1 MIRLLIAVTCSVA
14 IVSIAAACSVAAP
27 GSSALHGA
35 GSAAPSAPAGSGGA
49 APSASLAASVS
60 PAVAYDAFRTA
71 ACSAFDSMF
80 VAVGN
85 PDTGSGSIL
94 SKELDRAVEAKD
106 GAAAERVAGVM
117 TSELEA
123 GRRQARLAAGHPSA
137 APMMTQLDRVLTAFV
152 AMVAA
157 KRDSANGVPGAV
169 EPQAA
174 FESAGGVEAWFAMLS
189 AVQTLDR
196 PAGAPVQ
203 QCPTVPIS
211 L

>member
-1 MIRLLIAVTCSVA
+1 MIHRRLLALASSIVIA
-14 IVSIAAACSVAAP
+14 SILGACSGATPGTSAP
-27 GSSALHGA
+27 AVP
-35 GSAAPSAPAGSGGA
+35 GSAAPSDR
-49 APSASLAASVS
+49 LEASV
-60 PAVAYDAFRTA
+60 PPPVAFDAFRAA

-80 VAVGN
+80 EAVGN

-106 GAAAERVAGVM
+106 GVAAVRIAAVM

-123 GRRQARLAAGHPSA
+123 GRRQARLAAGYPSA
-137 APMMTQLDRVLTAFV
+137 APMATQLDRVLGAFV

-157 KRDSANGVPGAV
+157 KRDVANGVPGSVA
-169 EPQAA
+169 PQAA
-174 FESAGGVEAWFAMLS
+174 FESAGGVEAWFAMLN
-189 AVQTLDR
+189 AVRTLER
-196 PAGAPVQ
+196 PAGAPVE